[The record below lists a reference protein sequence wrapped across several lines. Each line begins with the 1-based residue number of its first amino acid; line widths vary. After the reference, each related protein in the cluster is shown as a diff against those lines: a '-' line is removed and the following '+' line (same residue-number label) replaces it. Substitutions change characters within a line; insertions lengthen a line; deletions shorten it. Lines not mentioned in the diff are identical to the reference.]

1 MSKIIKPIGHGL
13 LAAGVLLVALYL
25 FGVYLRGPEAFRDA
39 LDPFSEKTYLPLLSL
54 LPGAL
59 LLWLAERPSSLRQF
73 GNRRTVDHSAV
84 PAFPLPFPEEL
95 Q

>member
-39 LDPFSEKTYLPLLSL
+39 LDPFSEKTYLPLLPL

-59 LLWLAERPSSLRQF
+59 LLWLAERRSGLRRF
-73 GNRRTVDHSAV
+73 RTTMDHSAV
-84 PAFPLPFPEEL
+84 PAFPLPSPEAL

>member
-39 LDPFSEKTYLPLLSL
+39 LDPFSEKTYLPLLPL

-59 LLWLAERPSSLRQF
+59 LLWLAERPSSLRRF
-73 GNRRTVDHSAV
+73 GNRRTVDQSAV
-84 PAFPLPFPEEL
+84 PAFPQLSPEEL

>member
-1 MSKIIKPIGHGL
+1 MGKMIKPIGHGL

-39 LDPFSEKTYLPLLSL
+39 LDPFSEKTYLPLLPL

-59 LLWLAERPSSLRQF
+59 LLWLAERPSSLRRF
-73 GNRRTVDHSAV
+73 ENRRTLDHSAA
-84 PAFPLPFPEEL
+84 PAFPQLSLEEL